1 MNFSPESQA
10 RIERMAAEMIV
21 DELRKKVDFEELIT
35 LPLSTVA
42 HLVGLSPKQ
51 AGRVMTTRP
60 MGTRNRGV
68 SLKALREYQNRGE
81 QPPA

>member
-1 MNFSPESQA
+1 
-10 RIERMAAEMIV
+10 MAAGMIV
-21 DELRKKVDFEELIT
+21 DELREKVDFEELVT

-51 AGRVMTTRP
+51 AGRLMRTRP

-68 SLKALREYQNRGE
+68 SLKAQREYQNRGE
-81 QPPA
+81 HPPP